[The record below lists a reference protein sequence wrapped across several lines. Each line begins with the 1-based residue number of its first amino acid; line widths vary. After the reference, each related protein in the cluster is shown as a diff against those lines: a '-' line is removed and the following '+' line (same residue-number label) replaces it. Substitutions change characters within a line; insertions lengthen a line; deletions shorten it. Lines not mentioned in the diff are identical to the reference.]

1 MKRRKV
7 LHLLVRHCGDHKKE
21 TCKKK
26 NNEKLKKTKQKQT
39 RNQKTPPKKKKNKNI
54 QHNCPFAEDKGGRH
68 FREC

>member
-26 NNEKLKKTKQKQT
+26 NNEKLKKQNKNKQETK
-39 RNQKTPPKKKKNKNI
+39 RPPPPKKNKNI